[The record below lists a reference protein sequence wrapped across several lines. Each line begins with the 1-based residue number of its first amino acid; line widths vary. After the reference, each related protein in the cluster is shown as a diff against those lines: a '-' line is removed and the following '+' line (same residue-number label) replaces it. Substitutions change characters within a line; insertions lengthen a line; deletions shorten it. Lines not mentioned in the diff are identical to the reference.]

1 MNVARIVA
9 LAPLVLASMAAMA
22 SCSDAPKDASTSQP
36 PPTVPDPQTIGKTL
50 ACGAITSL
58 TLEETDTLVVHAAC
72 DGGPATSVDG
82 LPEGATFDAGAV
94 TWTPRLDQAGSFAFV
109 LVGANGERTTAKGM
123 VLDRFDA
130 PGNAPVANPATYPE
144 EHGLPVF
151 HLTWHSDVPTY
162 CQDKEERDAVPADIM
177 VDGVSFAGAELRC
190 RGATSL
196 AFPKKS
202 FTLRFAKDA
211 TFHGPPSLA
220 MFDGRRRLVLTQT
233 FDDVL
238 QLRTR
243 LAFELWNRLD
253 PSHVRVDHA
262 SAVVFIDGK
271 YNGLYQ
277 VNDNIGDHF
286 LEARGLDKKSNVYKS
301 VEHAGNLKTTFNG
314 ATKNPIW
321 YGYEKDDGE
330 PADDFSDLESLI
342 RWTSESTNT
351 DFEATVDQRLA
362 TDEFLDWYV
371 LTFALYASDNFGK
384 NAYLV
389 HDVDGPDTRF
399 HYLPWDLNAT
409 FGQIWNTRRLAFDAG
424 GGRLA
429 AQEISNNG
437 VWERIAASP
446 TLTARLDDRM
456 RKALAGAASREQ
468 VLALF
473 DAMVEEVRASA
484 YRDDRKWDA
493 DRRSYWLW
501 SDRTDFT
508 TFDGEVAYVRQ
519 WIEQRWDY
527 LATLWPAK

>member
-1 MNVARIVA
+1 MNVARVVA
-9 LAPLVLASMAAMA
+9 LAPLVLASMA

-72 DGGPATSVDG
+72 DGGPATSVEG

-286 LEARGLDKKSNVYKS
+286 LEARGLDKKSNLYKS

-409 FGQIWNTRRLAFDAG
+409 FGQIWNTRRVASDAG

-446 TLTARLDDRM
+446 ALTARLDDRM

-519 WIEQRWDY
+519 WIERRWDY